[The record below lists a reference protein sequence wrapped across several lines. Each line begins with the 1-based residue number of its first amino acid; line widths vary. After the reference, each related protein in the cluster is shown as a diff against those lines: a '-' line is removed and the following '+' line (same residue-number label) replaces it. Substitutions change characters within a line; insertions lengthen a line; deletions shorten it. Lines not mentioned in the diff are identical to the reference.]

1 MDPRE
6 AAPDSWE
13 QEDDVEATVVG
24 PLESALSD
32 LNVNARDFVPNINA
46 AEFVPTFA
54 VKKPTENH
62 DHDGM
67 FCSHVEGAMLA
78 SAV

>member
-1 MDPRE
+1 
-6 AAPDSWE
+6 
-13 QEDDVEATVVG
+13 
-24 PLESALSD
+24 
-32 LNVNARDFVPNINA
+32 VNARDFVPNINA

-67 FCSHVEGAMLA
+67 LA
-78 SAV
+78 VTLRSYVS